1 MLPDGHHFVYV
12 RFSLRLGRGGVYVS
26 SLDTKPAQQ
35 STKHLLLY
43 SATSVVYVP
52 TPVAAGAVA
61 FLLFVRG
68 STTTNGFRGTLM
80 GQPFDPK
87 RMELA
92 GEAVPS
98 QSRLSATEAFPRP
111 LRVFSV
117 SRPAAP
123 VCVNSTSRSRF

>member
-1 MLPDGHHFVYV
+1 
-12 RFSLRLGRGGVYVS
+12 
-26 SLDTKPAQQ
+26 
-35 STKHLLLY
+35 
-43 SATSVVYVP
+43 VVYVP
-52 TPVAAGAVA
+52 TPVAAGAAA

-68 STTTNGFRGTLM
+68 GTTTNGFTGTLM

-98 QSRLSATEAFPRP
+98 QSRLLATEAFLRP

-123 VCVNSTSRSRF
+123 VHVNTTSRSRF